1 MRGLAAVKLGLNDD
15 YKKSFGGAIRII
27 TGLLEPIVSVKEDEV
42 LPDVLNK
49 NLEDMCSDIMDE
61 GPRMISN
68 AFLECSA

>member
-1 MRGLAAVKLGLNDD
+1 MNEMNDD

-49 NLEDMCSDIMDE
+49 NLEDM
-61 GPRMISN
+61 
-68 AFLECSA
+68 